1 MTPPLPPIAIYTE
14 YSNEENWLI
23 PGAYVQVLLGD
34 KESKLATLIPQAAVA
49 QDEHGNYVM
58 VVNKDSIAE
67 QRRVV
72 LGDVMG
78 DKQIVKSGLNDD
90 DKVIIQGLQKVRTG
104 QKVKAD
110 LVTPTEGK

>member
-1 MTPPLPPIAIYTE
+1 
-14 YSNEENWLI
+14 
-23 PGAYVQVLLGD
+23 
-34 KESKLATLIPQAAVA
+34 
-49 QDEHGNYVM
+49 M

-78 DKQIVKSGLNDD
+78 DKQIVKSGLKDD
-90 DKVIIQGLQKVRTG
+90 DKVISQGLQKVRTG

>member
-1 MTPPLPPIAIYTE
+1 
-14 YSNEENWLI
+14 
-23 PGAYVQVLLGD
+23 
-34 KESKLATLIPQAAVA
+34 
-49 QDEHGNYVM
+49 M